1 MPRKAFVVFA
11 IVLILIGLSTI
22 LYATT
27 YPRAIL
33 KWTDQVV
40 QNELNN
46 QYINKGYLG
55 WTELCF
61 EEHAK
66 ILITEKWVITKNND
80 QLHIYE
86 ENLVVA
92 TISRVRNAEKT
103 EADTE
108 RYSKEIEAIQFGF
121 FPFLVKTREIR
132 YLTIPNLGNGASYY
146 AVTCYGTNN
155 EQETHYVLT
164 LKNSISDFTYYMDFG
179 ELEGE
184 DDPYYDYLVAMAYSF
199 NRQ

>member
-1 MPRKAFVVFA
+1 MDVISIENTSNFGLAKENIQHFDE
-11 IVLILIGLSTI
+11 IKILG
-22 LYATT
+22 
-27 YPRAIL
+27 
-33 KWTDQVV
+33 
-40 QNELNN
+40 
-46 QYINKGYLG
+46 GYLLVSSMFKSPKNIEVPDIVG
-55 WTELCF
+55 LTIDEAKVKLQEQELSY
-61 EEHAK
+61 E
-66 ILITEKWVITKNND
+66 IID
-80 QLHIYE
+80 QI
-86 ENLVVA
+86 
-92 TISRVRNAEKT
+92 
-103 EADTE
+103 
-108 RYSKEIEAIQFGF
+108 YSKEIEAIQFGF